1 MPSDDLFNDMSGPR
15 PEDPS
20 PRGRHPRDGGV
31 LDLAGFTAR
40 PYPNW
45 CLAAP
50 ADALPGLT
58 PHILTAALPMSP
70 DRLCGLMARMLRG
83 RPRTR
88 IIAAAPDLF
97 RIDAIQRSRIFRF
110 TDDVALWAMPA
121 GEGAAPVIL
130 SRSRIGRN
138 DLGANRRRVESW
150 LAALS
155 SSR

>member
-1 MPSDDLFNDMSGPR
+1 MPSDDAFPDMPDPGPQGR
-15 PEDPS
+15 PQ
-20 PRGRHPRDGGV
+20 DGGV
-31 LDLAGFTAR
+31 VDLVAFKAR
-40 PYPNW
+40 PHPNW

-58 PHILTAALPMSP
+58 PHILTAMLPMSP

-88 IIAAAPDLF
+88 ITAANPDTF

-110 TDDVALWAMPA
+110 TDDVALWAMPV
-121 GEGAAPVIL
+121 GDGAAPVIL

-138 DLGANRRRVESW
+138 DLGTNRRRVENW
-150 LAALS
+150 LAALT